1 MLTSSTIATLQR
13 MEHPKPRPVQHVC
26 ELLDQ
31 LLLKNTATSA
41 ASASA
46 EPSSLHDR
54 IQKVIEPMKPYIF
67 GGTPMCKA
75 LNDAEIVFNDAKPG
89 PKVLFILSDG
99 QSSDGDPTPI
109 AERLRGLGVTIVT
122 CFLTSDEIPHP
133 KGLLDPAIT
142 FWEKGRQALFEMSS
156 VMHNTDAPIS
166 YLIDADWQ
174 LPSSGESRLFI
185 QANSLDVVNEFCRI
199 VVSQMTNKS
208 CDALVH
214 LLEKVPLAT
223 YINQQN
229 ADFKPKNQKGG
240 TCYANAVA
248 AVIHLA
254 MHRIVG
260 REGGVP
266 KFSDIR
272 KCITDEFGVESAITE
287 EVLEKACPK
296 YRLHFQE
303 VGEEVARQAINER
316 RPILAKFCLYRKE
329 WDRFSEFYRK
339 TPTKILERSHL
350 NGKFFAQLSCNV
362 YDTRH
367 VQGEDSGAT
376 EEGRL

>member
-1 MLTSSTIATLQR
+1 
-13 MEHPKPRPVQHVC
+13 MEHPKPRPVQHVR
-26 ELLDQ
+26 ELLDK
-31 LLLKNTATSA
+31 LLLKNAPT
-41 ASASA
+41 ASASV
-46 EPSSLHDR
+46 EPSLSLLHDR

-75 LNDAEIVFNDAKPG
+75 LNDAETVFNGTKAG

-99 QSSDGDPTPI
+99 QSSDGDPRPI

-133 KGLLDPAIT
+133 KCLLDPAIT
-142 FWEKGRQALFEMSS
+142 FWEKGRQTLFEMSS
-156 VMHNTDAPIS
+156 IMHNTDVPVS

-174 LPSSGESRLFI
+174 LPSSGECRLFI
-185 QANSLDVVNEFCRI
+185 QANSLDVVNEFCTI
-199 VVSQMTNKS
+199 VVSQMTNRS

-223 YINQQN
+223 YINQNN

-240 TCYANAVA
+240 TCYANAIA
-248 AVIHLA
+248 TVIHLA
-254 MHRIVG
+254 MHHIVG
-260 REGGVP
+260 REGGIP

-272 KCITDEFGVESAITE
+272 QRITDEFGVESGITE
-287 EVLEKACPK
+287 EVLEMVCPK

-303 VGEEVARQAINER
+303 ISEEEARQAINER
-316 RPILAKFCLYRKE
+316 RPVLAKFWLYRKE
-329 WDRFSEFYRK
+329 WDRFSEFYKK

-350 NGKFFAQLSCNV
+350 NGKFNH
-362 YDTRH
+362 R
-367 VQGEDSGAT
+367 
-376 EEGRL
+376 